1 MSRKDTNNRMAR
13 RDFLKASAGIATAVS
28 ASGLLGGKSAEAQ
41 APEKLRVGLIGCG
54 GRGTGAAR
62 DVLTGTPDTELYAMG
77 DLFQDRLDGSLAR
90 LQKDKNV
97 ADKVN
102 VSEDRRF
109 AGFDAYQKVM
119 DTDVDYVLLTTPP
132 GFRPLHFEAAINAG
146 KHAFMEKPV
155 AVCPAGVRKVMEVG
169 KLAEQKGLGVMAG
182 TQSRHSANFIDIIGR
197 IREGQIGEVRAVACY
212 YHTGGLWNHGREPE
226 WSDAE
231 WQMRNWYYFTW
242 LSGDHLVEQHIH
254 NLDRANWII
263 GSNPVKCMGVGGR
276 QVRTGPEWGHIWDHF
291 AIDYDYADGVKMF
304 STCRQWKGSP
314 RRVQDYVMCAEG
326 VSDGKSWIRGKEEY
340 RYEGT
345 QGLDAKQQEH
355 RDLIDSVRAGKPLNV
370 AQRIAESTLTAVM
383 GRMSAY
389 TGKEVTWEQA
399 LNSELNLMRDVTEF
413 GDMAADEVAI
423 PGETELI

>member
-1 MSRKDTNNRMAR
+1 MAR

-62 DVLTGTPDTELYAMG
+62 DVVNGTPNVELYAMG

-132 GFRPLHFEAAINAG
+132 GFRPLHFEAAVNAG

-182 TQSRHSANFIDIIGR
+182 TQSWHSGNFIDIIGR

-231 WQMRNWYYFTW
+231 WQIRNWYYFTW

-263 GSNPVKCMGVGGR
+263 GSNPVKCMGTGGR

-326 VSDGKSWIRGKEEY
+326 VSDGKSWIRGKAEY
-340 RYEGT
+340 RYEGE
-345 QGLDAKQQEH
+345 QELDSKQQEH

-370 AQRIAESTLTAVM
+370 AQRIAESTLTAIM

-399 LNSELNLMRDVTEF
+399 LNSKLNLMRDVTEF
-413 GDMAADEVAI
+413 GDMAVDEVAI

>member
-1 MSRKDTNNRMAR
+1 MAR

-182 TQSRHSANFIDIIGR
+182 TQSRHTNAFRDIIGR
-197 IREGQIGEVRAVACY
+197 IRGGAIGEVRAVACY
-212 YHTGGLWNHGREPE
+212 YHTGGLWNHDRQPE
-226 WSDAE
+226 WSDTE
-231 WQMRNWYYFTW
+231 WQIRNWLYFTW

-276 QVRTGPEWGHIWDHF
+276 QVRTDPAYGHIFDHF

-314 RRVQDYVMCAEG
+314 RRVSDYVMCSEG
-326 VSDGKSWIRGKEEY
+326 VSDGKSWIRGKVEY
-340 RYEGT
+340 RYEG
-345 QGLDAKQQEH
+345 QQELDSKQQEH

-370 AQRIAESTLTAVM
+370 AQRIAESTLIAIM

-399 LNSELNLMRDVTEF
+399 LNSKLNLMRDVTEF
-413 GDMAADEVAI
+413 GDMEVDEVAI